1 MALSSELI
9 SQFVKATKDDSSKE
23 SKESTVY
30 GTVKEYNGKKYVQLD
45 GSDLLTPIDS
55 TTDSKADER
64 VTVMIKNH
72 TATVTGNIS
81 SPSARTDDVQEIGSK
96 ISEFEV
102 VIADKVDTKEL
113 NAERARIDNLVSENV
128 TIRGRLDTN
137 EAHIVD
143 LTADNATINDKLTAH
158 EADIEDLTAKNITIE
173 GTLTAHKASIDDL
186 EADNVTINNALNAH
200 KANID
205 ELTADNAAIKGNLTA
220 AEADITD
227 LKANK
232 LSAKDA
238 ELKYANIDFTNINQ
252 AAVEKIFSDSGIIK
266 DLIVSEGKITGEL
279 VGVTIKG
286 DLIEGNTIVADK
298 LVVKGSNGLYYKLN
312 TDGVTTEAEQ
322 TEYNS
327 LNGTVIQAKS
337 ITATKIAVDDLVAFD
352 ATIGG
357 FNITESS
364 IYSGVKNSVDNT
376 TRGIYMDKTGQIAF
390 GDGSN
395 YLKYYKDTDGSYK
408 LAISARSI
416 KMGASGKNVEEAINE
431 KTSLTEVSN
440 YVGSRGENL
449 ITNGTAMLGDNTNFP
464 NFKYD
469 GSDTY
474 YAGGCFKVTG
484 NSMHVKNSE
493 FIPVDT
499 SQSYKL
505 SYYIKSSS
513 NTAITYDYI
522 GCYDID
528 KNQIIAP
535 QVRYI
540 AGSLTTLSEDLKPG
554 DTVVHLT
561 DASGF
566 HLITNDYWQRGF
578 IFWNYANS
586 KGYIY
591 PPETYSRYVYSSQW
605 DDESAVDK
613 VNNTITLK
621 SAWNHGTFP
630 AGTKV
635 SQCDDGPAYAYLN
648 VRYTVPENEWT
659 RKTGS
664 ISGIGKNGESYK
676 FVEGTA
682 FIRVGWLLNYNDVGP
697 VTFKFSTVTLTQN
710 AGNADIDTVKSDIS
724 TVKNDITNVKSDIDN
739 VRDEITTLLRIESS
753 RGTVFKNDQVAT
765 VLSVVLYHGK
775 QRITDYETMK
785 QVFGSSAYLQ
795 WKWQRLDDETFGII
809 SSSDSRFGDNGFT
822 FTLSPEDVDTKITF
836 MCELIV

>member
-9 SQFVKATKDDSSKE
+9 SQFVKATKDDSSNDNN
-23 SKESTVY
+23 ESTVY

-45 GSDLLTPIDS
+45 GSDLLTPISS
-55 TTDSKADER
+55 TTDTKADER

-81 SPSARTDDVQEIGSK
+81 SPAARTDDVQEIGSK

-128 TIRGRLDTN
+128 IIRGELDANTAN
-137 EAHIVD
+137 IKE
-143 LTADNATINDKLTAH
+143 LTADSVKVNDTLTAH
-158 EADIEDLTAKNITIE
+158 KADIEDLQAKNATIE

-186 EADNVTINNALNAH
+186 TADNVTINSTLNAH

-205 ELTADNAAIKGNLTA
+205 DLTADNATIKGNLTA
-220 AEADITD
+220 AEANIED

-232 LSAKDA
+232 LSATDA
-238 ELKYANIDFTNINQ
+238 ELKYANVDFANINQ
-252 AAVEKIFSDSGIIK
+252 AAVEKLFTDSGIIK

-298 LVVKGSNGLYYKLN
+298 LVVKGSDGLYYKLN
-312 TDGVTTEAEQ
+312 TDGVTTESEQ

-337 ITATKIAVDDLVAFD
+337 ITATKIAVDDLVAFG

-357 FNITESS
+357 FNITKSS
-364 IYSGVKNSVDNT
+364 IYSGVKSSIDNT
-376 TRGIYMDKTGQIAF
+376 TRGIYMDNEGQIAF

-416 KMGASGKNVEEAINE
+416 KMGASSKNVEEAINE
-431 KTSLTEVSN
+431 KVSINEVQN

-464 NFKYD
+464 GFAYD

-474 YAGGCFKVTG
+474 YAGGCFKVSGRVMENTA
-484 NSMHVKNSE
+484 E
-493 FIPVDT
+493 FISVDVSKT
-499 SQSYKL
+499 YEL
-505 SYYIKSSS
+505 SYYIKSTSRQS
-513 NTAITYDYI
+513 VMYDFI
-522 GCYDID
+522 DCYDID
-528 KNQIIAP
+528 KNRI
-535 QVRYI
+535 VVENVTYI
-540 AGSLTTLSEDLKPG
+540 PGSLTTLAQDLKKG
-554 DTVVHLT
+554 DTIVYLT

-566 HLITNDYWQRGF
+566 KPECISYQRGF
-578 IFWNYANS
+578 IFWNYTNS
-586 KGYIY
+586 KGYTY
-591 PPETYSRYVYSSQW
+591 PAETYSRNVYDALWS
-605 DDESAVDK
+605 DASAIDMD
-613 VNNTITLK
+613 NNTITLNKPWSYGTIPTGTQLSQK
-621 SAWNHGTFP
+621 SSGSTYKYLNSIFYAKPDEWTQKIGTISGVGKRDTIGTF
-630 AGTKV
+630 
-635 SQCDDGPAYAYLN
+635 
-648 VRYTVPENEWT
+648 R
-659 RKTGS
+659 
-664 ISGIGKNGESYK
+664 
-676 FVEGTA
+676 EGTA
-682 FIRVGWLLNYNDVGP
+682 FIRLGWLFGWDAVTTSDVI
-697 VTFKFSTVTLTQN
+697 TKISTVTLTAN
-710 AGNADIDTVKSDIS
+710 AGRSDIDAVKKDIS
-724 TVKNDITNVKSDIDN
+724 DVQADIDN

-753 RGTVFKNDQVAT
+753 RGTVFKSDRVAT

-775 QRITDYETMK
+775 QRITDSATMK
-785 QVFGSSAYLQ
+785 QVFGDKAYLQ
-795 WKWQRLDDETFGII
+795 WKWQRLDDESFGIL

-822 FTLSPEDVDTKITF
+822 FTLSPDDVDTKVTF
-836 MCELIV
+836 MCELMV

>member
-9 SQFVKATKDDSSKE
+9 SQFVKATKDDSSNDNN
-23 SKESTVY
+23 ESTVY

-45 GSDLLTPIDS
+45 GSDLLTPISS
-55 TTDSKADER
+55 TTDTKADER

-81 SPSARTDDVQEIGSK
+81 SPAARTDDVQEIGSK

-128 TIRGRLDTN
+128 IIRGELDANTAN
-137 EAHIVD
+137 IKE
-143 LTADNATINDKLTAH
+143 LTADSVKVNDTLTAH
-158 EADIEDLTAKNITIE
+158 KADIEDLQAKNATIE

-186 EADNVTINNALNAH
+186 TADNVTINSTLNAH

-205 ELTADNAAIKGNLTA
+205 DLTADNATIKGNLTA
-220 AEADITD
+220 AEANIED

-232 LSAKDA
+232 LSVTDA

-298 LVVKGSNGLYYKLN
+298 LVVKGSDGLYYKLN
-312 TDGVTTEAEQ
+312 TDGVTTESEQ

-364 IYSGVKNSVDNT
+364 IYSGVKNSVNNT
-376 TRGIYMDKTGQIAF
+376 TRGIYMDNTGQIAF

-416 KMGASGKNVEEAINE
+416 KMGASGKNVEEAIN
-431 KTSLTEVSN
+431 
-440 YVGSRGENL
+440 
-449 ITNGTAMLGDNTNFP
+449 D
-464 NFKYD
+464 
-469 GSDTY
+469 
-474 YAGGCFKVTG
+474 
-484 NSMHVKNSE
+484 VK
-493 FIPVDT
+493 
-499 SQSYKL
+499 
-505 SYYIKSSS
+505 
-513 NTAITYDYI
+513 A
-522 GCYDID
+522 
-528 KNQIIAP
+528 
-535 QVRYI
+535 
-540 AGSLTTLSEDLKPG
+540 
-554 DTVVHLT
+554 
-561 DASGF
+561 
-566 HLITNDYWQRGF
+566 
-578 IFWNYANS
+578 
-586 KGYIY
+586 
-591 PPETYSRYVYSSQW
+591 
-605 DDESAVDK
+605 
-613 VNNTITLK
+613 
-621 SAWNHGTFP
+621 
-630 AGTKV
+630 
-635 SQCDDGPAYAYLN
+635 
-648 VRYTVPENEWT
+648 
-659 RKTGS
+659 
-664 ISGIGKNGESYK
+664 
-676 FVEGTA
+676 
-682 FIRVGWLLNYNDVGP
+682 
-697 VTFKFSTVTLTQN
+697 
-710 AGNADIDTVKSDIS
+710 
-724 TVKNDITNVKSDIDN
+724 DIDN

-753 RGTVFKNDQVAT
+753 RGTVFKSDRVAT

-775 QRITDYETMK
+775 QRITDSATMK
-785 QVFGSSAYLQ
+785 QVFGDKAYLQ
-795 WKWQRLDDETFGII
+795 WKWQRLDDESFGIL

-822 FTLSPEDVDTKITF
+822 FTLSPDDVDTKVTF
-836 MCELIV
+836 MCELMV

>member
-9 SQFVKATKDDSSKE
+9 SQFVKATKDDSSNDNN
-23 SKESTVY
+23 ESTVY

-45 GSDLLTPIDS
+45 GSDLLTPISS
-55 TTDSKADER
+55 TTDTKADER

-81 SPSARTDDVQEIGSK
+81 SPAARTDDVQEIGSK

-128 TIRGRLDTN
+128 IIRGELDANTAN
-137 EAHIVD
+137 IKE
-143 LTADNATINDKLTAH
+143 LTADSVKVNDTLTAH
-158 EADIEDLTAKNITIE
+158 KADIEDLQAKNATIE

-186 EADNVTINNALNAH
+186 TADNVTINSTLNAH

-205 ELTADNAAIKGNLTA
+205 DLTADNATIKGNLTA
-220 AEADITD
+220 AEANIED

-232 LSAKDA
+232 LSATDA
-238 ELKYANIDFTNINQ
+238 DLKYANIDFTNINQ

-298 LVVKGSNGLYYKLN
+298 LVVKGSDGLYYKLN
-312 TDGVTTEAEQ
+312 TDGVTTESEQ

-364 IYSGVKNSVDNT
+364 IYSGVKNSVNNT
-376 TRGIYMDKTGQIAF
+376 TRGIYMDNEGQIAF

-408 LAISARSI
+408 LVISARSI

-431 KTSLTEVSN
+431 KVSINEVQN

-449 ITNGTAMLGDNTNFP
+449 ITNGTAMLGNNTNFSS
-464 NFKYD
+464 FKYD
-469 GSDTY
+469 GRDTY
-474 YAGGCFKVTG
+474 YAGGCFVRENELGYDIYCTD
-484 NSMHVKNSE
+484 E
-493 FIPVDT
+493 FIPIDP
-499 SQSYKL
+499 SQTYSL
-505 SYYIKSSS
+505 SYYIKNS
-513 NTAITYDYI
+513 NSKMIMYDFI
-522 GCYDID
+522 NCYDID
-528 KNQIIAP
+528 KKEIHCK
-535 QVRYI
+535 YI
-540 AGSLTTLSEDLKPG
+540 LYVKGSTTTLSEDLKPG
-554 DTVVHLT
+554 DTVMHLT

-566 HLITNDYWQRGF
+566 ETVTPDYQKGV
-578 IFWNYANS
+578 IFWNYTNS
-586 KGYIY
+586 KGYTY
-591 PPETYSRYVYSSQW
+591 PPETYSRNVDTARTLW
-605 DDESAVDK
+605 DSESAIDK
-613 VNNTITLK
+613 TNNTISMNRPWDGEIIK
-621 SAWNHGTFP
+621 
-630 AGTKV
+630 AGTYL
-635 SQCDDGPAYAYLN
+635 SQKSDGSTYIYGNAA
-648 VRYTVPENEWT
+648 YTVPENEWVQ
-659 RKTGS
+659 KKSS
-664 ISGIGKNGESYK
+664 ISGIGVYNEQHK
-676 FVEGTA
+676 FREATA
-682 FIRVGWLLNYNDVGP
+682 FVRVGWIINYSHVDATN
-697 VTFKFSTVTLTQN
+697 STTKLSTITLTQN
-710 AGNADIDTVKSDIS
+710 AGRSDIDAVKKDIS
-724 TVKNDITNVKSDIDN
+724 SVQADIDN

-753 RGTVFKNDQVAT
+753 RGTVFKSDRVAT

-775 QRITDYETMK
+775 QRITDSATMK
-785 QVFGSSAYLQ
+785 QVFGDKAYLQ
-795 WKWQRLDDETFGII
+795 WKWQRLDDESFGIL

-822 FTLSPEDVDTKITF
+822 FTLSPDDVDTKVTF
-836 MCELIV
+836 MCELMV

>member
-9 SQFVKATKDDSSKE
+9 SQFVKATKDDSSNDNN
-23 SKESTVY
+23 ESTVY

-45 GSDLLTPIDS
+45 GSDLLTPISS
-55 TTDSKADER
+55 TTDTKADER

-81 SPSARTDDVQEIGSK
+81 SPAARTDDVQEIGSK

-128 TIRGRLDTN
+128 IIRGELDANTAN
-137 EAHIVD
+137 IKE
-143 LTADNATINDKLTAH
+143 LTADSVKVNDTLTAH
-158 EADIEDLTAKNITIE
+158 KADIEDLQAKNATIE

-186 EADNVTINNALNAH
+186 TADNVTINSTLNAH

-205 ELTADNAAIKGNLTA
+205 DLTADNATIKGNLTA
-220 AEADITD
+220 AEANIED

-232 LSAKDA
+232 LSVTDA
-238 ELKYANIDFTNINQ
+238 EIKYANVDFANINQ
-252 AAVEKIFSDSGIIK
+252 AAVEKLFTDSGIIK

-298 LVVKGSNGLYYKLN
+298 LVVKGSDGLYYKLN
-312 TDGVTTEAEQ
+312 TDGVTTESEQ

-337 ITATKIAVDDLVAFD
+337 ITATKIAVDDLVAFG

-357 FNITESS
+357 FNITKSS
-364 IYSGVKNSVDNT
+364 IYSGVKSSVDNT
-376 TRGIYMDKTGQIAF
+376 TRGIYMDNEGQIAF

-416 KMGASGKNVEEAINE
+416 KMGSSGKDVETAINE
-431 KTSLTEVSN
+431 KTTINDVKN

-449 ITNGTAMLGDNTNFP
+449 VTNGTAMLGDNTNFP
-464 NFKYD
+464 ATMYD

-474 YAGGCFKVTG
+474 YAGGCFKVAGKYQFNTREYI
-484 NSMHVKNSE
+484 S
-493 FIPVDT
+493 IDP
-499 SQSYKL
+499 SQTYEL
-505 SYYIKSSS
+505 SYYIKSTS
-513 NTAITYDYI
+513 NKASMYDYI
-522 GCYDID
+522 ACYDID
-528 KNQIIAP
+528 KNEILAN
-535 QVRYI
+535 QVMYVP
-540 AGSLTTLSEDLKPG
+540 GSLTTLSQDLKPG

-566 HLITNDYWQRGF
+566 TTTAPDYQRGL
-578 IFWNYANS
+578 IFWKYKNS
-586 KGYIY
+586 KGYVY
-591 PPETYSRYVYSSQW
+591 SPETYSRSVHCPLW
-605 DDESAVDK
+605 DDGSAIDK
-613 VNNTITLK
+613 ENNTITLK
-621 SAWNHGTFP
+621 KAWHDAYGTVKAGTYLSQSSSGGTFKYCNWDY
-630 AGTKV
+630 KV
-635 SQCDDGPAYAYLN
+635 Q
-648 VRYTVPENEWT
+648 ENEWVH
-659 RKTGS
+659 KTGT
-664 ISGIGKNGESYK
+664 IQGIGKNNEHGK
-676 FVEGTA
+676 FREGTA
-682 FIRVGWLLNYNDVGP
+682 FVRLGWLIDWYGSTSDGI
-697 VTFKFSTVTLTQN
+697 VTKLSTVTLTQN
-710 AGNADIDTVKSDIS
+710 AGRSDIDAVKKDIS
-724 TVKNDITNVKSDIDN
+724 NVQADVDN

-753 RGTVFKNDQVAT
+753 RGTVFKTDRVAT

-775 QRITDYETMK
+775 QRITDSATMK
-785 QVFGSSAYLQ
+785 QVFGDKAYLQ
-795 WKWQRLDDETFGII
+795 WKWQRLDDESFGIL

-822 FTLSPEDVDTKITF
+822 FTLSPDDVDTKVTF
-836 MCELIV
+836 MCELMV

>member
-9 SQFVKATKDDSSKE
+9 SQFVKATKDDSSKDNN
-23 SKESTVY
+23 ESTVY
-30 GTVKEYNGKKYVQLD
+30 GTVKEYDGKKYVQLD
-45 GSDLLTPIDS
+45 GSDLLTPISS

-81 SPSARTDDVQEIGSK
+81 SPAARTDDVQEIGSK

-128 TIRGRLDTN
+128 IIRGELDANTAN
-137 EAHIVD
+137 IKE
-143 LTADNATINDKLTAH
+143 LTSDNIKVNDTLTAH
-158 EADIEDLTAKNITIE
+158 KADIEDLQAKNATIE

-186 EADNVTINNALNAH
+186 TADNATINSTLNAH

-205 ELTADNAAIKGNLTA
+205 DLTADNATIKGNLTA

-232 LSAKDA
+232 LSATDA
-238 ELKYANIDFTNINQ
+238 ELKYANIDFANINQ
-252 AAVEKIFSDSGIIK
+252 AAVEKLFTDSGIIK

-337 ITATKIAVDDLVAFD
+337 ITATKIAVDDLVAFG

-357 FNITESS
+357 FKLTESS
-364 IYSGVKNSVDNT
+364 IYSGVKSSVSNT
-376 TRGIYMDKTGQIAF
+376 TRGIYMDNEGQIAF

-416 KMGASGKNVEEAINE
+416 KMGASSKNVEEAINE
-431 KTSLTEVSN
+431 KVSINEVQN

-464 NFKYD
+464 GFTYD

-484 NSMHVKNSE
+484 RSQVCTRE
-493 FIPVDT
+493 FIAIDP
-499 SQSYKL
+499 SQTYEL
-505 SYYIKSSS
+505 SYYVKSSDS
-513 NTAITYDYI
+513 SSVIYDYI
-522 GCYDID
+522 DCYDVD
-528 KNQIIAP
+528 KLQIAAM
-535 QVRYI
+535 QVKYVK
-540 AGSLTTLSEDLKPG
+540 GSLTTLAEDLKPG
-554 DTVVHLT
+554 DTVVYLT

-566 HLITNDYWQRGF
+566 SATTLDYQKGL
-578 IFWNYANS
+578 IFWNYTNS
-586 KGYIY
+586 KGYTY
-591 PPETYSRYVYSSQW
+591 PPETYSRNVDWNSLW
-605 DDESAVDK
+605 DDGSAIDK
-613 VNNTITLK
+613 TNNTITLK
-621 SAWNHGTFP
+621 KAWTGKTYP
-630 AGTKV
+630 AGTYV
-635 SQCDDGPAYAYLN
+635 SQKSDDNTFNYLN
-648 VRYTVPENEWT
+648 NYNPKKDEWIHE
-659 RKTGS
+659 TGCMN
-664 ISGIGKNGESYK
+664 GVGKNGEPYK
-676 FVEGTA
+676 FREGTA
-682 FIRVGWLLNYNDVGP
+682 FIRVGWLFNWSGTTSDGRVS
-697 VTFKFSTVTLTQN
+697 KISTVTLTQN
-710 AGNADIDTVKSDIS
+710 AGRADIDAVKKDIS
-724 TVKNDITNVKSDIDN
+724 DVQADIDN

-753 RGTVFKNDQVAT
+753 RGTVFKSDRVAT

-775 QRITDYETMK
+775 QRITDSATMK
-785 QVFGSSAYLQ
+785 QVFGDKAYLQ
-795 WKWQRLDDETFGII
+795 WKWQRLDDESFGII

-822 FTLSPEDVDTKITF
+822 FTLSPDDVDTKVTF
-836 MCELIV
+836 MCELMV